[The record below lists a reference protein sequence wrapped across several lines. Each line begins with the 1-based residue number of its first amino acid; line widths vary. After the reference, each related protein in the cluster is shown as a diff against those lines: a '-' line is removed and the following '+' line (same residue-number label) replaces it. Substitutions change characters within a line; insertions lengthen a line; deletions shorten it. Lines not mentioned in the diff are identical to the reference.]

1 MILNRA
7 LQLLLVKVDSIS
19 LQLLVQWLIIE
30 VALYYG
36 QIFVAGVIYSLAL
49 NRFDHWCIGVK
60 LKTTL
65 QGDSRELSTLIKS
78 ANRSVVIAELRTTF
92 ARLIDVK
99 SFQDP
104 SVLVDTPLIGL
115 EDLQLLSR
123 RIIFFAFN

>member
-65 QGDSRELSTLIKS
+65 QGDSR
-78 ANRSVVIAELRTTF
+78 
-92 ARLIDVK
+92 
-99 SFQDP
+99 
-104 SVLVDTPLIGL
+104 
-115 EDLQLLSR
+115 
-123 RIIFFAFN
+123 